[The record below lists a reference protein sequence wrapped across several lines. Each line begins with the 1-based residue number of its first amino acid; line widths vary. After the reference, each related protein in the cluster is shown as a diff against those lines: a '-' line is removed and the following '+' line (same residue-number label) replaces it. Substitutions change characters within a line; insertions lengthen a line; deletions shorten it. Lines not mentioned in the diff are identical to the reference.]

1 MTLRGADF
9 TVRGFEADDAPAA
22 DAILRAAF
30 AGSEG
35 EYPEAAEASERGLA
49 MLAQT
54 GNRLLVAEAGRRLA
68 AVARW
73 RAEDGV
79 ATIDLLASGIPG
91 AGRALLRG
99 AERTLQDHGVRYARI
114 AAPEGTLL
122 EDLFRRHGYTPV
134 ARGLATP
141 GGTFMV
147 TMERRLPLLTVRE
160 QRREDADAIG
170 ALTGEDPW
178 PFTQGRRPGW
188 FVLADGD
195 RVVGVV
201 SVKSDGRGL
210 ARVRTPV
217 VAPGYGKR
225 RLEVWM
231 AERAALHAETD
242 GALTIA
248 LDATPELEALRAD
261 FEERR
266 WFLEGQTY
274 VKHLGAHPQE
284 GEEDAEEGWR

>member
-1 MTLRGADF
+1 VTYRGRDF
-9 TVRGFEADDAPAA
+9 TVRRFAAEDAPAA

-30 AGSEG
+30 DGCEA
-35 EYPEAAEASERGLA
+35 EYPEATAAAARGLA

-54 GNRLLVAEAGRRLA
+54 GHNLLVAEAGRRLS
-68 AVARW
+68 AVVRW

-99 AERTLQDHGVRYARI
+99 VERTLQENAVRYARL

-134 ARGLATP
+134 GRSQPAP
-141 GGTFMV
+141 GGPVMV
-147 TMERRLPLLTVRE
+147 TLERRLPLLTVRE
-160 QRREDADAIG
+160 QRREDAEAI
-170 ALTGEDPW
+170 ATLTGEDPW

-195 RVVGVV
+195 RVVGAV
-201 SVKSDGRGL
+201 SVRENGRGL
-210 ARVRTPV
+210 ARVRTPAL
-217 VAPGYGKR
+217 APGYTGR
-225 RLEVWM
+225 ALEVWM

-242 GALTIA
+242 GALTVA
-248 LDATPELEALRAD
+248 LDATPALEALRRE

-266 WFLEGQTY
+266 WFLEGQTF
-274 VKHLGAHPQE
+274 VKHLGAPRTPGDDA
-284 GEEDAEEGWR
+284 GEDD

>member
-1 MTLRGADF
+1 MTLRGGDF
-9 TVRGFEADDAPAA
+9 IVRGFAAEDAPAG

-30 AGSEG
+30 AGSES
-35 EYPEAAEASERGLA
+35 EYPEAAEAAARGLA
-49 MLAQT
+49 LLAQT
-54 GNRLLVAEAGRRLA
+54 GHRLLVADAGRRLA

-73 RAEDGV
+73 RAEDGI

-99 AERTLQDHGVRYARI
+99 VERTLQEHGIRYARI
-114 AAPEGTLL
+114 AAPDGTLL

-134 ARGLATP
+134 GRAPAVS
-141 GGTFMV
+141 GGPLMV

-160 QRREDADAIG
+160 QRREDADAIA

-195 RVVGVV
+195 RVVGAV
-201 SVKSDGRGL
+201 SVRENGRGL
-210 ARVRTPV
+210 ARVRPPV
-217 VAPGYGKR
+217 VAPGYAGR
-225 RLEVWM
+225 GLEVWM

-242 GALTIA
+242 GALTVA
-248 LDATPELEALRAD
+248 LDATPALEHLRRA
-261 FEERR
+261 FEDRR
-266 WFLEGQTY
+266 WFLEGQTF
-274 VKHLGAHPQE
+274 VKHTAAHPPAA
-284 GEEDAEEGWR
+284 EDDTAWR